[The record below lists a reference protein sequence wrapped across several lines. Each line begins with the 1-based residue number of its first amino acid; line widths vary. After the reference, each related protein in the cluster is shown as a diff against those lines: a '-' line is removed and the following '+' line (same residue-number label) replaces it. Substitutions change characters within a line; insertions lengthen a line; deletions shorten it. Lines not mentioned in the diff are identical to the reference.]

1 MIGKRLLKK
10 LKVAHAVWCDNWR
23 YSGNYAREGAIKKA
37 RIPLFFDMLYSEL
50 TTGSDPHNYFMF
62 YFESQSQQERRRWI
76 TNHINAH
83 TAARHSGKEIWNLF
97 EDKAK
102 FNERF
107 KDFVKR
113 RWLDTRSSSSERI
126 TEFVQS
132 LGKVIVKPLN
142 MSAGEG
148 IFLLQADDNDKTA
161 QLLSDIQ
168 KGHHC
173 LLEEVKENV
182 AELKALN
189 PTSLNTIRVVTCLNS
204 KGELHFLCTVLRMGS
219 TDSCIDNSIGGGVT
233 SYIDIKTG
241 RLCSPAIDR
250 KRQSFERHPRTGIEL
265 IGYQIPNW
273 DDVLEFVRKAAYVE
287 PRAHYVGWDIAL
299 CPDGIELIEGN
310 IPPGEGIIQACDQKP
325 KRQLLE
331 EYLK

>member
-1 MIGKRLLKK
+1 MIGKKLLKK
-10 LKVAHAVWCDNWR
+10 IKVAHAVWRDNWR
-23 YSGNYAREGAIKKA
+23 YSGVYSREDAIKKS

-50 TTGSDPHNYFMF
+50 TTGSDHNNYFMF
-62 YFESQSQQERRRWI
+62 FFENKTKSERREWI

-83 TAARHSGKEIWNLF
+83 TAARHSSKEIWNLF
-97 EDKAK
+97 EDKPK
-102 FNERF
+102 FNTFF
-107 KDFVKR
+107 KEYVKR
-113 RWLDTRSSSSERI
+113 RWLDTRVSSTDQI
-126 TEFVQS
+126 TEFIKS

-142 MSAGEG
+142 MSHGDG
-148 IFLLQADDNDKTA
+148 IYILHVDDRQKTA
-161 QLLSDIQ
+161 RLLSEIQ

-182 AELKALN
+182 PELKALN

-204 KGELHFLCTVLRMGS
+204 QGEMHFLCTVLRMGS
-219 TDSCIDNSIGGGVT
+219 NDSCIDNSCGGGVT
-233 SYIDIKTG
+233 SYIDIETG
-241 RLCSPAIDR
+241 RLCSAAIDR
-250 KRQSFERHPRTGIEL
+250 KRQSFEQHPHTGIEL

-273 DDVLEFVRKAAYVE
+273 NDVLDFVHKVAYVE

-325 KRQLLE
+325 KRQLLK

>member
-1 MIGKRLLKK
+1 MIGKKLLKK
-10 LKVAHAVWCDNWR
+10 IKVAHAVCRDNWQYSGR
-23 YSGNYAREGAIKKA
+23 YSHEGAIKKA

-50 TTGSDPHNYFMF
+50 TIGSDPHNYYMF
-62 YFESQSQQERRRWI
+62 GFEDKGKKERREWI

-83 TAARHSGKEIWNLF
+83 TAARHSDKEIWKLF

-113 RWLDTRSSSSERI
+113 RWLDTRNATPEEINAFI
-126 TEFVQS
+126 TN
-132 LGKVIVKPLN
+132 LGRVIVKPLN

-148 IFLLQADDNDKTA
+148 IFLLHATESDKISK
-161 QLLSDIQ
+161 LLSHIQ
-168 KGHHC
+168 EGQHC

-204 KGELHFLCTVLRMGS
+204 QSELHFLCTVLRMGS

-241 RLCSPAIDR
+241 RLSSPAVDR
-250 KRQSFERHPRTGIEL
+250 KRQYFTYHPHTGIEL
-265 IGYQIPNW
+265 VGYQIPHW
-273 DDVLEFVRKAAYVE
+273 DEVLKFARKIAFVE
-287 PRAHYVGWDIAL
+287 PRAQYVGWDIAL

-310 IPPGEGIIQACDQKP
+310 IPPGEGIIQVCDQKP
-325 KRQLLE
+325 KRRLLM